1 MLLFFCFF
9 VCKVVIFFEKKL
21 EKSLKS
27 AKFAVEF

>member
-1 MLLFFCFF
+1 MLLFFCLQGSN
-9 VCKVVIFFEKKL
+9 FFEKKL

>member
-1 MLLFFCFF
+1 MLLFF